1 MMEDVLE
8 MKKAH
13 KMLKKWSYKWTPLD
27 RGYTDKILYINLSN
41 NEVKVKNVPPQ
52 MKEKFIGGK
61 GYGLRLLWDATK
73 PDTKWND
80 PENEII
86 IASGPIGGI
95 TQYSGTGKSIC
106 VSISPQTDIP
116 IDSNV
121 GGHFGPFLKFAGFDA
136 LEIQGKAGRDVI
148 IFIDGINHQV
158 EIYEA
163 PEEPIDSHLLAETLH
178 EMYSDEEKD
187 KKNVAVVSAGQAADY
202 SLIGM
207 LNFSFYDPKRKLVRL
222 KQAGRGGIGTVLRD
236 KKIKAI
242 VAKIPGVKGN
252 LNNVVD
258 MESIMERG
266 KRFNKEMREL
276 DDSQCQMR
284 AIGTAHL
291 TNIMNDYDL
300 LPVNNFKFGS
310 HKDADLIHAN
320 VWKSRFTQ
328 GIPDGCWIGCNMSC
342 AKGVDNYELRT
353 GPYKGSKV
361 IVDGPE
367 YESTSSLGSIMGIFN
382 PDFTI
387 ETNFYCD
394 TYGICTISW
403 GTLMG
408 FIMEC
413 YENGI
418 LNEERTGGLK
428 LNFGNADTAMELLH
442 QLARNEGFGKIA
454 GLGIRKMKKLFA
466 EKGWGDPQFMQDIG
480 MENKGLEYSQYV
492 SKESLAQQG
501 GYAMTNKGPQ
511 HDEAWLIFMDM
522 VNNQIPTFEKKAEAL
537 HYFPMFR
544 TWFGLMGL
552 CKLPWNDV
560 EPENNAQ
567 SDEPAKVPEHVDNYV
582 TIYKAVTGKDFDKKE
597 LIRMSE
603 RVYNFQRIFSIRRGY
618 GLRQHDAQPY
628 RAAGP
633 VTAEEYESRADRYDK
648 QMKEIIGIDPAGK
661 SSDEKVAVT
670 RTYREDRYEKL
681 LDAVYERRGWTRNGV
696 PKIEHLK
703 NLGMDLP
710 ELIEVVG
717 PLQSK

>member
-1 MMEDVLE
+1 MADVME

-13 KMLKKWSYKWTPLD
+13 KVIKQWSYQWKPLLK
-27 RGYTDKILYINLSN
+27 GYTDKILYINLSK
-41 NEVKVKNVPPQ
+41 NEVSEKIVPPQ

-61 GYGLRLLWDATK
+61 GYGLRLLWDGTK
-73 PDTKWND
+73 PETKWND
-80 PENEII
+80 PENEINI
-86 IASGPIGGI
+86 SSGPIGGI
-95 TQYSGTGKSIC
+95 TQYSGTGKAIC

-136 LEIQGKAGRDVI
+136 LEIQGKATKDVI
-148 IFIDGINHQV
+148 IFIDGINHKV
-158 EIYEA
+158 EIFEA
-163 PEEPIDSHLLAETLH
+163 PMEPIDSHLLAENLH
-178 EMYSDEEKD
+178 EMFSDEEKD
-187 KKNVAVVSAGQAADY
+187 KKNVAVVSAGIAADH

-222 KQAGRGGIGTVLRD
+222 KQAGRGGIGTVFRD
-236 KKIKAI
+236 KKIKAM
-242 VAKIPGVKGN
+242 VVKIPGVKGN

-258 MESIMERG
+258 LESIQERG
-266 KRFNKEMREL
+266 KRFNKEMRDL

-300 LPVNNFKFGS
+300 LPVHNFKFGS
-310 HKDADLIHAN
+310 HKDADKIHAN

-328 GIPDGCWIGCNMSC
+328 GVPDGCWIGCNMSC

-428 LNFGNADTAMELLH
+428 LNFGNADAAIELLH
-442 QLARNEGFGKIA
+442 RLARGEGFGVIA
-454 GLGIRKMKKLFA
+454 GQGVRKMKQIFA

-567 SDEPAKVPEHVDNYV
+567 TGEPAKVPEHVDNYV
-582 TIYKAVTGKDFDKKE
+582 TIYKAVTGNDFDKDE

-603 RVYNFQRIFSIRRGY
+603 RVYNFQRIFGIRRGY
-618 GLRQHDAQPY
+618 GLRKNDAQPY

-633 VTAEEYESRADRYDK
+633 VTIEEYESRAERYDK
-648 QMKEIIGIDPAGK
+648 QMKEIIGIDPEGK
-661 SSDEKVAVT
+661 STKEKLAIT
-670 RTYREDRYEKL
+670 RSYREDRYEKL
-681 LDAVYERRGWTRNGV
+681 LDAVYQRRGWTKNGV

-717 PLQSK
+717 PMQDV